1 MTSCPRKERRAGR
14 FGRLIALAALAAAS
28 IVGALPSRSG
38 AALIRNFSLQPF
50 YFSPS
55 RGDSVNFRYELDD
68 TADVFVLVF
77 EKDSLTIVDTL
88 LAGVEQLDDIEH
100 RVAWHGRYFDG
111 SPAPEDTFVAFV
123 RAVSNTGSDSL
134 FSQRCFIDE
143 TAPQISITLVDP
155 GLIAPGS
162 SDPAASED
170 VEVSYTV
177 SDPPPGDS
185 LEVSVVIRGPSGD
198 VVEEFPERLVAANL
212 STKAVWNGD
221 PATDDG
227 LHQIEIAVRD
237 RASNTASARG
247 YVDVDIAG
255 PTIGFTNISG
265 DTTVR
270 VVPDSLFGWAWDR
283 SAVRDTAWVEYP
295 GNTVFVPAPTNYL
308 RSDTLFFAIGLRDSI
323 DADGTYLFRVKA
335 ADDPGQ
341 ETLKGLNITLDATAP
356 GAPVLDTPPAVS
368 HSARILLDGTV
379 GGTLADVL
387 RIYRN
392 GALADSVFA
401 NIEGQWPY
409 PFELEQGPNEIY
421 ATLVDGAGN
430 ASAPSNTIHVEFDP
444 SVGLYVPQPFHP
456 GDSFQFNVSDAGFGV
471 TLRLYDMGGH
481 LVRIFSERWSGEFVS
496 FPWDGLNGDG
506 EKVHKG
512 PLVAVAYVEA
522 SEGSNQIVR
531 EIFLFEP

>member
-1 MTSCPRKERRAGR
+1 MTSLPRIERSAGR
-14 FGRLIALAALAAAS
+14 LGRLIAIAAIAAAP
-28 IVGALPSRSG
+28 IVAALPSRID

-50 YFSPS
+50 YFSPA

-68 TADVFVLVF
+68 TADVFVFIF
-77 EKDSLTIVDTL
+77 EKDSVTVVDTL
-88 LAGVEQLDDIEH
+88 LAGLEQLDDIEH
-100 RVAWHGRYFDG
+100 RLAWRGRYFDG
-111 SPAPEDTFVAFV
+111 TPAPEDTFVAFV
-123 RAVSNTGSDSL
+123 RAVSNTGADSL
-134 FSQRCFIDE
+134 FSQRFFIDE
-143 TAPQISITLVDP
+143 TAPNISITLVDP

-170 VEVSYTV
+170 VEASYTV

-185 LEVSVVIRGPSGD
+185 LEVSVVIRGPAGD
-198 VVEEFPERLVAANL
+198 IVEELPEKLVAANL
-212 STKAVWNGD
+212 SAKTTWNGD

-247 YVDVDIAG
+247 YFDVDIAG
-255 PTIGFTNISG
+255 PTIVFTSVPG

-295 GNTVFVPAPTNYL
+295 GSAVFVPAPTNYV
-308 RSDTLFFAIGLRDSI
+308 RSDTLYFAIGLRDSI
-323 DADGTYLFRVKA
+323 DADGAYLFRVRA
-335 ADDPGQ
+335 VDGPGQ
-341 ETLKGLNITLDATAP
+341 ETLKGLNLTFDATAP
-356 GAPVLDTPPAVS
+356 AAPVLDARGAVS
-368 HSARILLDGTV
+368 HSPQILLDGNV

-392 GALADSVFA
+392 GALADSVYP
-401 NIEGQWPY
+401 NIEGQWPHL
-409 PFELEQGPNEIY
+409 FSLDQGPNEIY

-430 ASAPSNTIHVEFDP
+430 ASAPSNTINVEFDP
-444 SVGLYVPQPFHP
+444 SAGLYIPQPFRP
-456 GDSFQFNVSDAGFGV
+456 GDSFQFNASDAGFGV

-481 LVRIFSERWSGEFVS
+481 LVRVFTERWTGEFVS
-496 FPWDGLNGDG
+496 FSWDGLNGGG
-506 EKVHKG
+506 EEVHKG
-512 PLVAVAYVEA
+512 PLVAVAYIDA
-522 SEGSNQIVR
+522 SEGSGEVLR